1 MEVDGISP
9 PSQTSPGSNCL
20 GPFPTHDGGATALR
34 PSVHH
39 VVSEHDEFGT
49 IVKEVN
55 VVTTTTTTY
64 KKYRIE
70 EA

>member
-1 MEVDGISP
+1 MKIDGIS
-9 PSQTSPGSNCL
+9 PSQTSPGPNCP
-20 GPFPTHDGGATALR
+20 GPLPTYDGGATALR

-39 VVSEHDEFGT
+39 VESEHDEFGT
-49 IVKEVN
+49 IVKEVT

-70 EA
+70 DA